1 MNARSLVNEKPGIA
15 NVVIETIVCR
25 LLEGLNLLL
34 LIPGALSS
42 ICFTIAVTVT
52 SNYMPCVMYTAVC
65 IVQAWYVT

>member
-15 NVVIETIVCR
+15 NVVIETIVCG
-25 LLEGLNLLL
+25 LLEGMNLLL

-52 SNYMPCVMYTAVC
+52 SNAMACATYDVV
-65 IVQAWYVT
+65 V